1 MGADT
6 RAWRRGPLLLLLN
19 EGEYKMKHNVIE
31 YVVRAL
37 EDYYAEHHSGK
48 SMEYTFGFMDAL
60 AAVRE
65 MSEDALAP
73 VRFIGPDAG

>member
-1 MGADT
+1 
-6 RAWRRGPLLLLLN
+6 
-19 EGEYKMKHNVIE
+19 MKHNVIE

-37 EDYYAEHHSGK
+37 EDYYAEHRSGK
-48 SMEYTFGFMDAL
+48 SLDYTFGFMDAL

-73 VRFIGPDAG
+73 VRFIGPEAG